1 MSPVH
6 AHAFSL
12 VGCLILAGSV
22 PTQAPVGVDRFN
34 RDIEAE
40 LTREEILRRRT
51 QPLTGPVFSRQTTDF
66 AH

>member
-51 QPLTGPVFSRQTTDF
+51 SP
-66 AH
+66 